1 MADCINNHARRTPFY
16 QHNDLGLGV
25 AKNKDTL
32 EEEESMLGIII
43 IGYSALFTTA
53 AFCIWQGTAHEESWP
68 WQVRVAYYLVAIII
82 GFWLQILGV

>member
-1 MADCINNHARRTPFY
+1 
-16 QHNDLGLGV
+16 
-25 AKNKDTL
+25 
-32 EEEESMLGIII
+32 MLGIII